1 MPPNQDTRSQ
11 YISKLNTELGAAK
24 TLLDATDDDVSSV
37 QIVAA
42 VLDACAAVLR
52 ASSARRHKG
61 PRKVMTITPSGHWA
75 IERTGT

>member
-11 YISKLNTELGAAK
+11 YIARLNTELGAAK

-52 ASSARRHKG
+52 ASSARRNG

>member
-11 YISKLNTELGAAK
+11 YITKLNTELGAAK

-52 ASSARRHKG
+52 ASSARRKG
-61 PRKVMTITPSGHWA
+61 LRKVMTVTPSGHWE